1 MDNDIEAEVQRGDP
15 DRWLASRLIS
25 DGAMRSDVLA
35 VLAFDAE
42 LARVR
47 VVVSEALLG
56 EIRLTWWQEA
66 LDEITEH
73 RPVRRHPTVQALG
86 QAIQARDLSSVLL
99 SSLIEARIGD
109 LDGAVFDDPDTAMA
123 HTDQTSVALSALILQ
138 ILSPGTDLHAVQA
151 VSRAYGLAR
160 LRLAGRLSSDLAN
173 DWAPQ
178 RIRDDLALGAE
189 TLKALPVTAFPA
201 IAHCAL
207 TTRLA
212 KGREPGP
219 FAKRALIFWASLTGR
234 V

>member
-1 MDNDIEAEVQRGDP
+1 MDNDIEAEVRRADP

-25 DGAMRSDVLA
+25 DAAMRSDVLA
-35 VLAFDAE
+35 VLALDAE

-66 LDEITEH
+66 LDEITQQ
-73 RPVRRHPTVQALG
+73 RPVRRHPTVQTLA
-86 QAIQARDLSSVLL
+86 QAIGAHGLSPVLL
-99 SSLIEARIGD
+99 SSLIEARIEV
-109 LDGAVFDDPDTAMA
+109 LDGAVFDDPDKVLV
-123 HTDQTSVALSALILQ
+123 HIDNTSVALSALILQ
-138 ILSPGTDLHAVQA
+138 ILSPSTDLHSVQA

-160 LRLAGRLSSDLAN
+160 LRLAGRLTPELAV

-178 RIRDDLALGAE
+178 RIRDDLALGAQA
-189 TLKALPVTAFPA
+189 LKAVPVAAFPA

-207 TTRLA
+207 TKSLA

-219 FAKRALIFWASLTGR
+219 LAKRALIFWASLTGR

>member
-1 MDNDIEAEVQRGDP
+1 MDDEIEAEVRRADP

-25 DGAMRSDVLA
+25 DPALRTDVLA

-47 VVVSEALLG
+47 AVVSEALLG

-66 LDEITEH
+66 LDEITQH
-73 RPVRRHPTVQALG
+73 RPVRRHPTVQALA
-86 QAIQARDLSSVLL
+86 QAIESRHLSPVLL
-99 SSLIEARIGD
+99 SSLIEARIED
-109 LDGAVFDDPDTAMA
+109 LGGAVFDYPDKAMV
-123 HTDQTSVALSALILQ
+123 HIDQTSVALSALVLQ

-160 LRLAGRLSSDLAN
+160 LRLAGRLTPGLAM

-178 RIRDDLALGAE
+178 RLRDDLALGAIAS
-189 TLKALPVTAFPA
+189 KALPVEAFPA
-201 IAHCAL
+201 IAHCVL
-207 TTRLA
+207 TASLA

-219 FAKRALIFWASLTGR
+219 LAKRALIFWASLTGR

>member
-1 MDNDIEAEVQRGDP
+1 MDDDIEAEVRRADP
-15 DRWLASRLIS
+15 DRWLGSRLIS
-25 DGAMRSDVLA
+25 DPALRADVLA

-47 VVVSEALLG
+47 AVVSEALLG

-73 RPVRRHPTVQALG
+73 RPVRRHPTVQALAK
-86 QAIQARDLSSVLL
+86 AIEAHGLSPVLL
-99 SSLIEARIGD
+99 ASLIEARVED
-109 LDGAVFDDPDTAMA
+109 LDGAVFDDPDKAMA
-123 HTDQTSVALSALILQ
+123 HIDQTSVALSALILQ

-160 LRLAGRLSSDLAN
+160 LRLAGRLDAALAS
-173 DWAPQ
+173 DWAGA
-178 RIRDDLALGAE
+178 RIAEELAKGAGAI
-189 TLKALPVTAFPA
+189 KALPVAAFPA

-207 TTRLA
+207 TRSLA

-219 FAKRALIFWASLTGR
+219 LAKRALIFWASLTGR

>member
-1 MDNDIEAEVQRGDP
+1 MDNDIEAEVRRADP

-25 DGAMRSDVLA
+25 DAAMRSDVLA

-47 VVVSEALLG
+47 AVVSEALLG

-66 LDEITEH
+66 LDEIREQ
-73 RPVRRHPTVQALG
+73 RPLRRHPTVQALAR
-86 QAIQARDLSSVLL
+86 AIQIRDLSPVLL
-99 SSLIEARIGD
+99 SSLIEARIED
-109 LDGAVFDDPDTAMA
+109 LDGVVFDDPDKAMA
-123 HTDQTSVALSALILQ
+123 HIDQTSVALSALILQ

-160 LRLAGRLSSDLAN
+160 LRLAGRLTPELATG
-173 DWAPQ
+173 WAPQ
-178 RIRDDLALGAE
+178 RISDDLALGAQ
-189 TLKALPVTAFPA
+189 TIRALPVAAFPA
-201 IAHCAL
+201 IAHCAI
-207 TTRLA
+207 TQGLA

-219 FAKRALIFWASLTGR
+219 LIKRALIFWSSLTGG

>member
-1 MDNDIEAEVQRGDP
+1 MDDEIEAEVRRADP

-25 DGAMRSDVLA
+25 DPALRTDVLA

-47 VVVSEALLG
+47 TVVSEALLG

-66 LDEITEH
+66 LDEITQH
-73 RPVRRHPTVQALG
+73 RPVRRHPTVQAMA
-86 QAIQARDLSSVLL
+86 QAIESRHLSLVLL
-99 SSLIEARIGD
+99 SSLIEARIED
-109 LDGAVFDDPDTAMA
+109 LDGAAFDDPDKAMA
-123 HTDQTSVALSALILQ
+123 HIDQASVALSALVLQ

-160 LRLAGRLSSDLAN
+160 LRLAGRLTPELAVN
-173 DWAPQ
+173 WAPQ
-178 RIRDDLALGAE
+178 RIWDDLALGAQA
-189 TLKALPVTAFPA
+189 LRALPVEAFPA

-207 TTRLA
+207 TASLA

-219 FAKRALIFWASLTGR
+219 LAKRALIFWASLTGR

>member
-1 MDNDIEAEVQRGDP
+1 MDDEIKAEVRRADS

-25 DGAMRSDVLA
+25 DSALRADVLA

-47 VVVSEALLG
+47 AVVSEALLG

-66 LDEITEH
+66 LVEITEQ
-73 RPVRRHPTVQALG
+73 RPVRRHPTVQALA
-86 QAIQARDLSSVLL
+86 QAIESRHLSPVLL
-99 SSLIEARIGD
+99 SSLIDARIED
-109 LDGAVFDDPDTAMA
+109 LDGAVFDDPDKAMA
-123 HTDQTSVALSALILQ
+123 YIDNTGVALSALVLQ

-160 LRLAGRLSSDLAN
+160 LRLAGRLTPVLAT
-173 DWAPQ
+173 DWSHQ
-178 RIRDDLALGAE
+178 RIRDHLALGAIAS
-189 TLKALPVTAFPA
+189 KALPVEAFPA

-207 TTRLA
+207 TASLA

-219 FAKRALIFWASLTGR
+219 LAKRALMFWASLTGR

>member
-1 MDNDIEAEVQRGDP
+1 MDDDIEAEVRRADP

-25 DGAMRSDVLA
+25 DAAVRNDVLA
-35 VLAFDAE
+35 VLAFAAE

-47 VVVSEALLG
+47 AVVSEALLG

-66 LDEITEH
+66 LDEIREQ
-73 RPVRRHPTVQALG
+73 RPVRRHPTVQALAE
-86 QAIQARDLSSVLL
+86 AIQTRDLSPVLL
-99 SSLIEARIGD
+99 SSLIEARIED
-109 LDGAVFDDPDTAMA
+109 LGGAVFDDPDKVMA
-123 HTDQTSVALSALILQ
+123 HIDQTSVALSALVLQ

-160 LRLAGRLSSDLAN
+160 LRLAGRLTPELAK
-173 DWAPQ
+173 DWAPP
-178 RIRDDLALGAE
+178 RIRDDLAAGVGAVK
-189 TLKALPVTAFPA
+189 TLPVQAFPA

-207 TTRLA
+207 TQSLA

-219 FAKRALIFWASLTGR
+219 LTKRALIFWASLTGR

>member
-1 MDNDIEAEVQRGDP
+1 MDDEIEAEVRRADP

-25 DGAMRSDVLA
+25 DPALRTDVLA

-47 VVVSEALLG
+47 TVVSEALLG

-66 LDEITEH
+66 LDEITQQ
-73 RPVRRHPTVQALG
+73 RPVRRHPTVQAMA
-86 QAIQARDLSSVLL
+86 QAIESRHLSLVLL
-99 SSLIEARIGD
+99 SSLIEARIED
-109 LDGAVFDDPDTAMA
+109 LDGAAFDDPDKAMA
-123 HTDQTSVALSALILQ
+123 HIDQASVALSALVLQ

-160 LRLAGRLSSDLAN
+160 LRLAGRLTPELAVN
-173 DWAPQ
+173 WAPQ
-178 RIRDDLALGAE
+178 RIWDDLALGAQA
-189 TLKALPVTAFPA
+189 LRALPVEAFPA
-201 IAHCAL
+201 IAHCVL
-207 TTRLA
+207 TASLA

-219 FAKRALIFWASLTGR
+219 LAKRALMFWASLTGR

>member
-1 MDNDIEAEVQRGDP
+1 MDDDIEAEVRRADP

-47 VVVSEALLG
+47 AVVSEALLG

-66 LDEITEH
+66 LDEIREQ
-73 RPVRRHPTVQALG
+73 RPLRRHPTVQALA
-86 QAIQARDLSSVLL
+86 QATQTRDLSPVLL
-99 SSLIEARIGD
+99 SSLIEARIED
-109 LDGAVFDDPDTAMA
+109 LDGAVFDDPDKAMA
-123 HTDQTSVALSALILQ
+123 HIDQTSVALSALILQ
-138 ILSPGTDLHAVQA
+138 ILSPDTDLHAVQA

-160 LRLAGRLSSDLAN
+160 LRLAGRLSPDLAM

-178 RIRDDLALGAE
+178 RIRDGVALGAQ
-189 TLKALPVTAFPA
+189 TLKALPVKAFPA

-207 TTRLA
+207 TKCLA
-212 KGREPGP
+212 KGCEPSP
-219 FAKRALIFWASLTGR
+219 LAKRALIFWASLTGR

>member
-1 MDNDIEAEVQRGDP
+1 MDIEIEAEVRRADP

-25 DGAMRSDVLA
+25 DAAVRSDVLA
-35 VLAFDAE
+35 VLALDAE

-47 VVVSEALLG
+47 SVVSEALLG

-66 LDEITEH
+66 LDEIREQ
-73 RPVRRHPTVQALG
+73 RPLRRHPTVQALAR
-86 QAIQARDLSSVLL
+86 AIQTRDLSPVLL
-99 SSLIEARIGD
+99 SSLVEARIED
-109 LDGAVFDDPDTAMA
+109 LDGAVFDDPDKAMA
-123 HTDQTSVALSALILQ
+123 HIDQTSVAMSALVLQ

-160 LRLAGRLSSDLAN
+160 LRLAGRLTPELAM
-173 DWAPQ
+173 DWAPP
-178 RIRDDLALGAE
+178 RIRDDLAAGAGAI
-189 TLKALPVTAFPA
+189 KALPVAAFPA

-207 TTRLA
+207 TQGLA

-219 FAKRALIFWASLTGR
+219 LAKRALIFWSSLTGR

>member
-1 MDNDIEAEVQRGDP
+1 MDDDIEAEVRRADP

-25 DGAMRSDVLA
+25 DAAMRSDVLA
-35 VLAFDAE
+35 VLALDAE

-47 VVVSEALLG
+47 AVVSEALLG

-66 LDEITEH
+66 LDEIREQ
-73 RPVRRHPTVQALG
+73 RPVRRHPTVQALAR
-86 QAIQARDLSSVLL
+86 AIQTRDLSAVLL
-99 SSLIEARIGD
+99 SSLIEARIED
-109 LDGAVFDDPDTAMA
+109 LGGAVFDDPAKAMA
-123 HTDQTSVALSALILQ
+123 HIDHTSVALSALILQ
-138 ILSPGTDLHAVQA
+138 ILSPSTDLHSVQA

-160 LRLAGRLSSDLAN
+160 LRLAGRLTPELAV

-178 RIRDDLALGAE
+178 RIRDDLALGAQA
-189 TLKALPVTAFPA
+189 LKAVPVAAFPA

-207 TTRLA
+207 TKSLA

-219 FAKRALIFWASLTGR
+219 LAKRALIFWASLTGR

>member
-1 MDNDIEAEVQRGDP
+1 MDDDIEAEVRRADP

-25 DGAMRSDVLA
+25 DAAVRSDVLA

-73 RPVRRHPTVQALG
+73 RPVRRHPTVQALA
-86 QAIQARDLSSVLL
+86 QAIQTRDLSPVLL
-99 SSLIEARIGD
+99 SSLIEARIED
-109 LDGAVFDDPDTAMA
+109 LDGAVFDDPAKSMA
-123 HTDQTSVALSALILQ
+123 HIDQTSVTLSALILQ
-138 ILSPGTDLHAVQA
+138 ILSPSTDLHAVQA

-160 LRLAGRLSSDLAN
+160 LRLAGRLTPELAM
-173 DWAPQ
+173 DWAPP
-178 RIRDDLALGAE
+178 RIRDDLAAGVGAI
-189 TLKALPVTAFPA
+189 KILPVAAFPA

-207 TTRLA
+207 TQGLA

-219 FAKRALIFWASLTGR
+219 LTKRALIFWASLTGR

>member
-1 MDNDIEAEVQRGDP
+1 MDNDIEAEVRRADP

-25 DGAMRSDVLA
+25 DAAVRSDVLA

-66 LDEITEH
+66 LDEITH
-73 RPVRRHPTVQALG
+73 QRPVRRHPTVQALAK
-86 QAIQARDLSSVLL
+86 AIGARDLSPLLL
-99 SSLIEARIGD
+99 SSLIEARIED
-109 LDGAVFDDPDTAMA
+109 LDGAVFGDPDKAMA
-123 HTDQTSVALSALILQ
+123 HIDQTSVALSALILQ

-160 LRLAGRLSSDLAN
+160 LRLAGRLTPELAT
-173 DWAPQ
+173 DWVPQ
-178 RIRDDLALGAE
+178 RIRDGLAAGAGSIK
-189 TLKALPVTAFPA
+189 TLPVAAFPA

-207 TTRLA
+207 TQGLA
-212 KGREPGP
+212 KGPEPGP
-219 FAKRALIFWASLTGR
+219 LTKRALIFWASLTGR

>member
-1 MDNDIEAEVQRGDP
+1 MDNDIEAEVRRADP

-25 DGAMRSDVLA
+25 DPALRTDVLA

-47 VVVSEALLG
+47 AVVSEALLG

-66 LDEITEH
+66 LDEITQH
-73 RPVRRHPTVQALG
+73 RPVRRHPTVQALA
-86 QAIQARDLSSVLL
+86 QAIESRHLSPVLL
-99 SSLIEARIGD
+99 SSLIEARIED
-109 LDGAVFDDPDTAMA
+109 LGGAVFDYPDKAMV
-123 HTDQTSVALSALILQ
+123 HIDQTSVALSALVLQ

-160 LRLAGRLSSDLAN
+160 LRLAGRLTPGLAM

-178 RIRDDLALGAE
+178 RLRDDLALGAIAS
-189 TLKALPVTAFPA
+189 KALPVEAFPA
-201 IAHCAL
+201 IAHCVL
-207 TTRLA
+207 TASLA

-219 FAKRALIFWASLTGR
+219 LAKRALIFWASLTGR